1 MQTIGQLLNHKKHSI
16 ISVSPDISV
25 FESLKVM
32 ADNEIG
38 ALLITVEGKLVGI
51 LSERDYARKVILH
64 GKNSKETKVSEI
76 MTEKVFTIQQ
86 SSNLEE
92 CMQIMT
98 NSRIRHLPVFNGEE
112 LVGVVSIGDVL
123 KAVLQSKE
131 QLINQLEQYISGGQ
145 FTA

>member
-25 FESLKVM
+25 FESLQVM
-32 ADNEIG
+32 AENEIG
-38 ALLITVEGKLVGI
+38 ALLITIDSKLVGI

-86 SSNLEE
+86 NSNLEE

-98 NSRIRHLPVFNGEE
+98 NNRIRHLPVFNGEE

-145 FTA
+145 FTT